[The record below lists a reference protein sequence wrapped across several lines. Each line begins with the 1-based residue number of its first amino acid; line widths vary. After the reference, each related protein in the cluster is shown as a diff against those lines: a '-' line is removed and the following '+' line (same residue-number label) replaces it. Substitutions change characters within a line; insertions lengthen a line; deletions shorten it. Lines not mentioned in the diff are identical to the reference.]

1 MKRVIL
7 QLIVLFFTGFLIL
20 GGFLFVKK
28 LLALPFRPTN
38 DALHQTDSAFNLDFL
53 IPAGTYIDERVTIG
67 EVVRIRFTKKKTIYR
82 QWMESL
88 FGLVPYKYRY
98 VANLVL
104 FSFWLF
110 CFMIF
115 LRVFTFIGYGRALR
129 GSLLLAGITYYF
141 MPDFSAG
148 RWDDAL
154 ALAAP
159 VSIVA
164 LRRYLVHR
172 RKKPDGLKVAASR

>member
-1 MKRVIL
+1 MKKVIL

-20 GGFLFVKK
+20 GGFLFAKK

-38 DALHQTDSAFNLDFL
+38 DALHQRDSAFNLDFL
-53 IPAGTYIDERVTIG
+53 IPAGIYLDEKVTIG
-67 EVVRIRFTKKKTIYR
+67 EVVRIRFSKKKSIYR

-88 FGLVPYKYRY
+88 FGLVPHKYLY

-104 FSFWLF
+104 FAFWLL
-110 CFMIF
+110 CFMVF
-115 LRVFTFIGYGRALR
+115 LRVFTFMGYGRALR
-129 GSLLLAGITYYF
+129 GSLLLAGMTYYF
-141 MPDFSAG
+141 MPDFSPG

-159 VSIVA
+159 VSVVA
-164 LRRYLVHR
+164 LRLCLVHGR
-172 RKKPDGLKVAASR
+172 TKPNGLKVAARR